1 MTIQEAIKANE
12 TRRVRVVGADEWFDP
27 KSMVI
32 CDTFTI
38 SDIQSEWEAEPEK
51 IEFECKWAVYS
62 SSREYVAPAFPVA
75 KNKEDSAKINSF
87 IGKRTRV
94 TVEVI
99 GE

>member
-12 TRRVRVVGADEWFDP
+12 TRRVRMVGADEWFDA

-38 SDIQSEWEAEPEK
+38 EDIRAEWEAEPEK
-51 IEFECKWAVYS
+51 IEFECEW
-62 SSREYVAPAFPVA
+62 RTGT
-75 KNKEDSAKINSF
+75 EDPIHPCSDDVSVTKILNHF

-99 GE
+99 DE